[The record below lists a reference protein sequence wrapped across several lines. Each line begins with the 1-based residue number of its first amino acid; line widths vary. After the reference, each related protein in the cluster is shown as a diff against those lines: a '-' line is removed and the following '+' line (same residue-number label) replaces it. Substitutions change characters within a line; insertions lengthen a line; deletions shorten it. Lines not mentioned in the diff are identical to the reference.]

1 MNLDRVAILVK
12 KAALQAD
19 KLQAPI
25 LQSQDLTVAQYK
37 FLKNLY
43 HAPKDS
49 VRVMDLENTFSMTH
63 STAIDILKML
73 EKKGYTTR
81 VVNPQDAR
89 SKIVSLTDK
98 AYAKK
103 EELEALGEEMEKVV
117 TENLTEKEKE
127 QLILL
132 LKKLI
137 GEERGV

>member
-19 KLQAPI
+19 KVQAPI
-25 LQSQDLTVAQYK
+25 LQSYDLTVAQYK

-43 HAPKDS
+43 YAPKDS

-63 STAIDILKML
+63 STAIDILRVL

-81 VVNPQDAR
+81 IVNPQDAR

-98 AYAKK
+98 AYAEQK
-103 EELEALGEEMEKVV
+103 ELEALGTEMENVV
-117 TENLTEKEKE
+117 TKNLTEKEKE

-137 GEERGV
+137 GE

>member
-1 MNLDRVAILVK
+1 MHLDRVAILVK
-12 KAALQAD
+12 RAALQAD
-19 KLQAPI
+19 KVQAPI
-25 LQSQDLTVAQYK
+25 LQSHDLTVAQYK

-43 HAPKDS
+43 NAPKDS

-63 STAIDILKML
+63 STVIDILRVL
-73 EKKGYTTR
+73 EKKEYTTR

-98 AYAKK
+98 AYAEQK
-103 EELEALGEEMEKVV
+103 ELEALGEEMEKVV
-117 TENLTEKEKE
+117 TENLTEDEKE

-137 GEERGV
+137 GEE